1 MLSRTASRNAWETSS
16 LYSGVV
22 AEGTQRRDRE
32 VGRANTRASSWLA
45 WSLAGLS
52 GTMFLAGAIL
62 TIFSLYETAPAAQP
76 SSDWGS
82 GGAIGN
88 LLIQAPFLA
97 FTIVGALIASRRPEN
112 PIGWICLVA
121 GLFWTLIALDDQYTA
136 YALATTGV
144 VLFPAAVAA
153 LSQWLWVPPVGLL
166 SIYLILFFP
175 DGRLPSRRWTPLAW
189 FFGAVMVLV
198 SLAIALAPG
207 PLPDLGGVRNPFG
220 LEGYSWIADATNVIP
235 ALLPV
240 CTLASALSLVLRYRR
255 SGSEEREQ
263 IKWIAFA
270 GSFVGLMSLIT
281 VVSTLIF
288 APEFPDSTGTQ
299 PLWLVVLQ
307 DVELLSF
314 AGIPV
319 AVGIAVL
326 RYRLYD
332 IDLLINRTLVYG
344 SLSATL
350 IAFYF
355 GGIVVL
361 QRVFVLLTGQQST
374 LAVVASTLLIAA
386 LFNPLRRRI
395 QFFID
400 RRFYRSK
407 YDVRKTLEAFSAK
420 LRDET
425 DLEALSDELVGVVR
439 ETMQPA
445 HASLWLRPERA
456 SEAERGE

>member
-1 MLSRTASRNAWETSS
+1 MRP
-16 LYSGVV
+16 
-22 AEGTQRRDRE
+22 
-32 VGRANTRASSWLA
+32 RAASWLA

-52 GTMFLAGAIL
+52 VAMFVAGAIL
-62 TIFSLYETAPAAQP
+62 TILSLYVTAPAAQP

-88 LLIQAPFLA
+88 LLILAPFLA

-112 PIGWICLVA
+112 PIGWICLAA
-121 GLFWTLIALDDQYTA
+121 GLFWTLIALNDQYTA
-136 YALATTGV
+136 YDLATTGV
-144 VLFPAAVAA
+144 VPFSAAIAA

-175 DGRLPSRRWTPLAW
+175 DGRLPSRRWRPLAW
-189 FFGAVMVLV
+189 FSGAVMVLV

-220 LEGYSWIADATNVIP
+220 LEGHPWIADVTNVIP
-235 ALLPV
+235 ALLPL
-240 CTLASALSLVLRYRR
+240 CALASALSLVLRYRR

-288 APEFPDSTGTQ
+288 APEFADSTDTQ

-344 SLSATL
+344 SLTATL
-350 IAFYF
+350 IALYF

-425 DLEALSDELVGVVR
+425 DLEALCDELAGVVT

-445 HASLWLRPERA
+445 HVSIWLRPDEVPRRDA
-456 SEAERGE
+456 QAL

>member
-1 MLSRTASRNAWETSS
+1 
-16 LYSGVV
+16 V

-32 VGRANTRASSWLA
+32 VGRANTRAYSWLA

-52 GTMFLAGAIL
+52 GAMFLAGAIL
-62 TIFSLYETAPAAQP
+62 TILSLYVTAPAAQP
-76 SSDWGS
+76 FSDWGS

-88 LLIQAPFLA
+88 LLILAPFLA

-136 YALATTGV
+136 YGLATTGV
-144 VLFPAAVAA
+144 VPFPAAVVA

-175 DGRLPSRRWTPLAW
+175 DGRLPSRRWRPLAW
-189 FFGAVMVLV
+189 FSGAVMALV

-220 LEGYSWIADATNVIP
+220 LEGYPWIADATNVIP
-235 ALLPV
+235 ALLPL

-255 SGSEEREQ
+255 SGSEQREQ

-281 VVSTLIF
+281 VVGTLIF

-299 PLWLVVLQ
+299 PLWLGVLQ

-332 IDLLINRTLVYG
+332 IDVIINRTLVYG
-344 SLSATL
+344 SLTATL
-350 IAFYF
+350 IALYF

-361 QRVFVLLTGQQST
+361 QRLFVLLTGQQST

-395 QFFID
+395 QSFID
-400 RRFYRSK
+400 RRFYRRK
-407 YDVRKTLEAFSAK
+407 YDARKTLEAFTAK

-425 DLEALSDELVGVVR
+425 DFDALNAELVGVVN
-439 ETMQPA
+439 ETIQPA
-445 HASLWLRPERA
+445 HVSLWLRPDPEQWEKRRA
-456 SEAERGE
+456 AIREAGHNE

>member
-1 MLSRTASRNAWETSS
+1 MLSRTAFRNAWETSI

-22 AEGTQRRDRE
+22 TEGTQRRDRE

-52 GTMFLAGAIL
+52 VTMFVAGAIL
-62 TIFSLYETAPAAQP
+62 TILSLYVTAPAAQL

-82 GGAIGN
+82 GGAIGD
-88 LLIQAPFLA
+88 LLILAPFLA

-121 GLFWTLIALDDQYTA
+121 GLFWTLIALDGQYIA

-144 VLFPAAVAA
+144 VPLPAAVA
-153 LSQWLWVPPVGLL
+153 LNQWAWVPPVGLL

-175 DGRLPSRRWTPLAW
+175 DGRLPSRRWRPLAW
-189 FFGAVMVLV
+189 FSGAVMVLV

-220 LEGYSWIADATNVIP
+220 LEGHPWIADAPNVFP
-235 ALLPV
+235 VLLPL
-240 CTLASALSLVLRYRR
+240 CALASALSLVLRYRR

-288 APEFPDSTGTQ
+288 APEFADSTGNR

-332 IDLLINRTLVYG
+332 IDVIINRTLVYG
-344 SLSATL
+344 SLTATL
-350 IAFYF
+350 IALYF
-355 GGIVVL
+355 GGVVVL
-361 QRVFVLLTGQQST
+361 QRLFVVLTGQQST

-386 LFNPLRRRI
+386 LF
-395 QFFID
+395 
-400 RRFYRSK
+400 
-407 YDVRKTLEAFSAK
+407 
-420 LRDET
+420 
-425 DLEALSDELVGVVR
+425 
-439 ETMQPA
+439 
-445 HASLWLRPERA
+445 
-456 SEAERGE
+456 